1 MTSSNI
7 DQENISVIWKPLT
20 RNHFENPK
28 HFYQEFGE
36 IRCDQTW
43 IIAGPERAIFWLQ
56 RLQKAA
62 CSASHLLRRMEPSRV
77 CCSRD
82 HWENCGERTLQG
94 LDQNQ
99 TDRGPGNVKLP
110 QMWQDRQG
118 GLGFPSGKYFDVYL
132 SFFWISVSKPIQSLP
147 NQFRMFW
154 ILSPKILIWLIATK
168 RNKTGDVTQH
178 KFNFSLF
185 SILLIQ
191 IP

>member
-1 MTSSNI
+1 M
-7 DQENISVIWKPLT
+7 
-20 RNHFENPK
+20 PK
-28 HFYQEFGE
+28 KTKEKSQDFGE
-36 IRCDQTW
+36 IVRCDQTW
-43 IIAGPERAIFWLQ
+43 VIAGPERAIFRLQ

-118 GLGFPSGKYFDVYL
+118 GLGFPSGKYFDVDI
-132 SFFWISVSKPIQSLP
+132 SFFWFSNSKPIQSLT

-154 ILSPKILIWLIATK
+154 ILPPIYLRLFPSIFRRKLWPKPLTL
-168 RNKTGDVTQH
+168 R
-178 KFNFSLF
+178 
-185 SILLIQ
+185 IQ
-191 IP
+191 FAGRLDWPSDEPFGRSGGL